1 MDRRVKIM
9 VVEDDEVLAKEICLF
24 LEKWG
29 YELVLARVFSDIIG
43 EFAAHRPQLILLDIN
58 LPYYDGF
65 YWCSQI
71 RQISDVPILFISS
84 RNDDRDQIMAIAQGG
99 DDYVEK
105 PFRLELLKAKMEAVL
120 RRTYQYKVK
129 EQIFLNQ
136 NLIFECGSQAM
147 FVDGKE
153 VDLTKSERKILT
165 KLLEHR
171 PDVVTREEL
180 MMELWN
186 TDEYVSDGTLT
197 TVICRLRGK
206 LKAASGEELINT
218 KKGQGYFIS

>member
-29 YELVLARVFSDIIG
+29 YELVLAREFSDIIG

-129 EQIFLNQ
+129 EQILLNQ

>member
-29 YELVLARVFSDIIG
+29 YELVLAREFSDIIG

-99 DDYVEK
+99 
-105 PFRLELLKAKMEAVL
+105 RLCGKTVSAGIAESENGSCF
-120 RRTYQYKVK
+120 K
-129 EQIFLNQ
+129 E
-136 NLIFECGSQAM
+136 
-147 FVDGKE
+147 
-153 VDLTKSERKILT
+153 DLSI
-165 KLLEHR
+165 
-171 PDVVTREEL
+171 
-180 MMELWN
+180 
-186 TDEYVSDGTLT
+186 
-197 TVICRLRGK
+197 
-206 LKAASGEELINT
+206 
-218 KKGQGYFIS
+218 

>member
-29 YELVLARVFSDIIG
+29 YELVLAREFSDIIG
-43 EFAAHRPQLILLDIN
+43 EFAAHRPQLVLLDIN

-71 RQISDVPILFISS
+71 RQISEVPILFISS

-136 NLIFECGSQAM
+136 NLTFECGSQAM

>member
-29 YELVLARVFSDIIG
+29 YELVLAREFSDIIG

-99 DDYVEK
+99 DDYVENR
-105 PFRLELLKAKMEAVL
+105 F
-120 RRTYQYKVK
+120 
-129 EQIFLNQ
+129 
-136 NLIFECGSQAM
+136 G
-147 FVDGKE
+147 
-153 VDLTKSERKILT
+153 
-165 KLLEHR
+165 
-171 PDVVTREEL
+171 
-180 MMELWN
+180 WN
-186 TDEYVSDGTLT
+186 
-197 TVICRLRGK
+197 C
-206 LKAASGEELINT
+206 
-218 KKGQGYFIS
+218 